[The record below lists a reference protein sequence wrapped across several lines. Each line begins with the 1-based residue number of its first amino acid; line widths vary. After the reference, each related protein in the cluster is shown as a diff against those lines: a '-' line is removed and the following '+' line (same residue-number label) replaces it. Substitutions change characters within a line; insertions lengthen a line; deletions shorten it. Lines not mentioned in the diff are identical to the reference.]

1 MLHSL
6 LRLSLNP
13 VDGFTN
19 SAAPVDPTG
28 AIPPTHA
35 VNYDTAV
42 NWAPGNPEKSMRQV
56 PQHRRSLDDV
66 SVELKRRLMHMTGKP
81 GDSCRSA

>member
-13 VDGFTN
+13 VDGFAN
-19 SAAPVDPTG
+19 FAALVDLTS
-28 AIPPTHA
+28 AIPLTHA

-42 NWAPGNPEKSMRQV
+42 NWAPGNPEKSMGQA
-56 PQHRRSLDDV
+56 PQHRRSLDNV
-66 SVELKRRLMHMTGKP
+66 SIELKRWSW
-81 GDSCRSA
+81 DV

>member
-13 VDGFTN
+13 VDGFAN
-19 SAAPVDPTG
+19 FAALVDLTS
-28 AIPPTHA
+28 AIPLTHA

-42 NWAPGNPEKSMRQV
+42 NWRQEI
-56 PQHRRSLDDV
+56 PRRAWDKHPNTGAV
-66 SVELKRRLMHMTGKP
+66 SITFP
-81 GDSCRSA
+81 WN